1 LVLLFGVA
9 MFVVFAIVLP
19 VWTDDDAKGNSPH
32 GPLLWAL
39 VVFFGGVLCLLL
51 YVISVAVAADEDGR
65 PTESGPRRSSETC
78 ASGDDRHVSIGTAG
92 TRVATRSL

>member
-51 YVISVAVAADEDGR
+51 YVIVGRGGGGRGRATDG
-65 PTESGPRRSSETC
+65 ERSS
-78 ASGDDRHVSIGTAG
+78 
-92 TRVATRSL
+92 